1 MEKEYNQLLLT
12 KISELTKHFNNVL
25 TECQINISE
34 SNFDSFKH
42 WLELSR
48 IHSSLLDLQLNIA
61 VENYSKKE

>member
-12 KISELTKHFNNVL
+12 KISELTKHFNNVM

-34 SNFDSFKH
+34 SNFDSFKY

-48 IHSSLLDLQLNIA
+48 IHSSLLDLQVEIA
-61 VENYSKKE
+61 VETYSEKE